1 MKIKDFKEKYSQKV
15 VKKKVQEKK
24 MVEWKWIATIT
35 TLAFVIS
42 FVFSA
47 ISEALIPNIN
57 LFFSS
62 LLVLVVISI
71 GVIFDMIGIA
81 TTSSDVKTFN
91 SMATKKVQGAE
102 LAIKFIKQA
111 DKVSSFCNDVI
122 GDICSIISGS
132 GGAAI
137 SIIIALRYGWNVFLV
152 TLIVTATIAGLTIGG
167 KAAGKSFAVNKSDLI
182 LYEFAKILSY
192 FYKAKH

>member
-1 MKIKDFKEKYSQKV
+1 MKIKEFKEKYSQKV

-24 MVEWKWIATIT
+24 LVEWKWIGTIT
-35 TLAFVIS
+35 VLAFVIS
-42 FVFSA
+42 FLFSA

-57 LFFSS
+57 LFLSTV
-62 LLVLVVISI
+62 LVLVVIAI
-71 GVIFDMIGIA
+71 GVVFDMIGIA
-81 TTSSDVKTFN
+81 TTSADIKTFN
-91 SMATKKVQGAE
+91 SMSTKKVKGSN
-102 LAIKFIKQA
+102 LAIKFIQSA

-137 SIIIALRYGWNVFLV
+137 SIVIASRYNLNVFLV

-182 LYEFAKILSY
+182 LYEFAKILS
-192 FYKAKH
+192 FVYKG